1 MSFNGKSKNNKNSRV
16 SNIPSNKNDFNKVNG
31 SVFVYTGD
39 ITVAQLAK
47 ELKIGY
53 KAACN
58 LYDGTTNRIYF
69 ETLQNLCNV
78 LDCTPND
85 IIAQD
90 PIEFKSDTNK

>member
-1 MSFNGKSKNNKNSRV
+1 MKL
-16 SNIPSNKNDFNKVNG
+16 NIKPLVDAKGMNRN
-31 SVFVYTGD
+31 
-39 ITVAQLAK
+39 QLAK

-90 PIEFKSDTNK
+90 PIEIKDDTKK

>member
-1 MSFNGKSKNNKNSRV
+1 MKL
-16 SNIPSNKNDFNKVNG
+16 NIKPLVDAKGMNRN
-31 SVFVYTGD
+31 
-39 ITVAQLAK
+39 QLVK

-58 LYDGTTNRIYF
+58 LYNGTTDRIYF

-90 PIEFKSDTNK
+90 PIKFKDDTKK

>member
-1 MSFNGKSKNNKNSRV
+1 MKL
-16 SNIPSNKNDFNKVNG
+16 NIKPLVDAKGMNRN
-31 SVFVYTGD
+31 
-39 ITVAQLAK
+39 QLAK

-69 ETLQNLCNV
+69 ETLQNLCTV